1 MEFFSTFTM
10 EISDQPFLLEKRI
23 KLLEAISREGSILKA
38 AKAVP
43 MSYKAAWE
51 AVDTMNNLSHTPI
64 VVKETGGKGGGG
76 TRLTEYGENLIK
88 TYTILKQEQTKFLKT
103 LNQMTDVDTGT
114 LKTIGR
120 LAMQI
125 SARNQL
131 SGKVDHIDAGTVHS
145 QVYIRLKS
153 GESLVSV
160 ITSDAVESLDIK
172 VGDEITAIFKS
183 SSVLLST
190 DKVIQLSAQNQLEGT
205 IDTII
210 IGKVNTEVVIN
221 VGQNDKVVAVITSEA
236 VKSLGLEV
244 GGTVTAIIKSSD
256 IMIGK

>member
-23 KLLEAISREGSILKA
+23 KLLEAINKEGSILKA

-51 AVDTMNNLSHTPI
+51 AVDAMNNLSHTPI

-76 TRLTEYGENLIK
+76 TQLTEYGENLLK
-88 TYTILKQEQTKFLKT
+88 TYTVLKQEQTKFLKM
-103 LNQMTDVDTGT
+103 LNQMTDIDTGT

-131 SGKVDHIDAGTVHS
+131 SGKIDRIDEGTVNT
-145 QVYIRLKS
+145 QVHIKLKS
-153 GESLVSV
+153 GENLVSV
-160 ITSDAVESLDIK
+160 ITNSAVELLGIR

-183 SSVLLST
+183 SSVLLSA
-190 DKVIQLSAQNQLEGT
+190 DKMIRISAQNQLEGT
-205 IDTII
+205 IDSLT
-210 IGKVNTEVVIN
+210 IGKVNTEVVVNI
-221 VGQNDKVVAVITSEA
+221 GHNDKVVAVITSDA

-244 GGTVTAIIKSSD
+244 GGSITSVIKSSD